1 MLGFGKAFPV
11 NILWIWKLDF
21 ESKTLLNFG
30 VGKDSWEY
38 QENKQ
43 MDCRTNQSKI
53 LLGECCFGNVFK
65 MWQAQTLIFRKHYAK
80 NKLP

>member
-30 VGKDSWEY
+30 VGKRLLRISG
-38 QENKQ
+38 KQ
-43 MDCRTNQSKI
+43 TN
-53 LLGECCFGNVFK
+53 G
-65 MWQAQTLIFRKHYAK
+65 
-80 NKLP
+80 